1 MKKFEKFLI
10 SAVTIAVTI
19 AAKGMFILF
28 TVMFVII
35 AICALVTVF
44 TGDAGDCIL
53 SLLGA
58 AASGV
63 AAYVNYSMI

>member
-10 SAVTIAVTI
+10 SAVTLT
-19 AAKGMFILF
+19 AKGMFILF
-28 TVMFVII
+28 AVMFAII
-35 AICALVTVF
+35 AVCALATVF

-53 SLLGA
+53 GLLGA